1 MRFLCLRAIALATAA
16 IGLAVVGIGA
26 QAAQGQWRYPA
37 GDSGSTRYS
46 GLDQITR
53 DNVRQLTV
61 AWRRPAVDPSLTA
74 ATPTLNAPRDFRAT
88 PLMIDGVLYSS
99 NGIGLVEAFHP
110 GTGQNVV
117 DPAAVSG
124 RVTVRLRGNSTR
136 RWRYWADGATRR
148 LFVIRGEYLVALDPA
163 TGRP

>member
-1 MRFLCLRAIALATAA
+1 MRFLCLRAIALATAS

-61 AWRRPAVDPSLTA
+61 AWRRPAVDPSMNT
-74 ATPTLNAPRDFRAT
+74 ATPTRNAPRNYRPP
-88 PLMIDGVLYSS
+88 PLKIHGVL
-99 NGIGLVEAFHP
+99 
-110 GTGQNVV
+110 
-117 DPAAVSG
+117 
-124 RVTVRLRGNSTR
+124 
-136 RWRYWADGATRR
+136 
-148 LFVIRGEYLVALDPA
+148 
-163 TGRP
+163 